1 MRSAITMARCSWSA
15 TTARC
20 SRSSS
25 IASGTWRTD
34 GSRTTPARLRT
45 GRRSGT
51 QRLQRRPRCSRS
63 APRSS
68 ATRNGKPFDSV
79 PHHSGAGLRSLRAE
93 VEETERVVH
102 ELEARL
108 AELRTKLADPSLY
121 TSEAGVIESRRLD
134 AERIEVEKQL
144 EHAFARWAEA
154 GDALAEAEAAN

>member
-1 MRSAITMARCSWSA
+1 TVRQRA
-15 TTARC
+15 
-20 SRSSS
+20 
-25 IASGTWRTD
+25 ASQ
-34 GSRTTPARLRT
+34 
-45 GRRSGT
+45 RRSG
-51 QRLQRRPRCSRS
+51 
-63 APRSS
+63 A
-68 ATRNGKPFDSV
+68 D
-79 PHHSGAGLRSLRAE
+79 LRSLRAE

-154 GDALAEAEAAN
+154 LAEAEAANAAARWLRCGRRRTEAAVRHASVVWQVRAGRNDERRPGQSLFSTRAGSTRVARRAGTRHAKTATAPSSNGADM